1 MFSNIRIVLVETS
14 HPGNIGAAARAM
26 KNMNLH
32 DLYLVS
38 PVNYPHADS
47 FARAAGA
54 NDVLNN
60 AVVVDTLED
69 AISDCTLVMGA
80 SARLRTLKWP
90 QYTPVEAAAVLKKAS
105 LTSPVAL
112 VFGRERTGLSND
124 ELQLCHYL
132 VHIPSNEA
140 FSSLNL
146 AAAVQ
151 VLAYEL
157 FQVLQQNDIEAEP
170 LEEDDM
176 PVSQAEMHRYFDH
189 LEEVLVKVD
198 FLDPLHPKKLMRR
211 LHRLYNRAQPNQKE
225 INILRGILSAVEKEI
240 QGRNS

>member
-26 KNMNLH
+26 KNMNLN
-32 DLYLVS
+32 DLCLVS
-38 PVNYPHADS
+38 PTNYPHADA

-60 AVVVDTLED
+60 AVVVDSLED

-157 FQVLQQNDIEAEP
+157 FQALQQNEVRTEP
-170 LEEDDM
+170 VEEDEI
-176 PVSQAEMHRYFDH
+176 PVSQAEMQRYFEH
-189 LEEVLVKVD
+189 LQDVLVKVD
-198 FLDPLHPKKLMRR
+198 FLDPQHPKKLMRR

>member
-26 KNMNLH
+26 KNMSLEH
-32 DLYLVS
+32 LYLVS
-38 PVNYPHADS
+38 PVNYPHADA

-60 AVVVDTLED
+60 AVVVDSLEQ
-69 AISDCTLVMGA
+69 AIADCTQVFGA
-80 SARLRTLKWP
+80 SARMRTLKWP
-90 QYTPVEAAAVLKKAS
+90 QYSPAEAAKVIKK
-105 LTSPVAL
+105 TSQTSSVAL
-112 VFGRERTGLSND
+112 VFGRERTGLSNE

-132 VHIPSNEA
+132 VNIPSNDQ

-157 FQVLQQNDIEAEP
+157 FQVLQQPVEKVEAVNADE
-170 LEEDDM
+170 M
-176 PVSQAEMHRYFDH
+176 PVTQDEMQRYFKH
-189 LEEVLVKVD
+189 LEEVLVKID
-198 FLDPLHPKKLMRR
+198 FLDPEHPKKLMRR
-211 LHRLYNRAQPNQKE
+211 LHRLYNRAQPDQRE
-225 INILRGILSAVEKEI
+225 INILRGILSAVEKEM
-240 QGRNS
+240 QGRNR

>member
-1 MFSNIRIVLVETS
+1 
-14 HPGNIGAAARAM
+14 M
-26 KNMNLH
+26 KNMNLQH
-32 DLYLVS
+32 LYLVS
-38 PVNYPHADS
+38 LANYPHADA

-60 AVVVDTLED
+60 AVVVDSLEQ
-69 AISDCTLVMGA
+69 AIAECTLVMGA

-90 QYTPVEAAAVLKKAS
+90 QYTPAEAAKVLKTAS
-105 LTSPVAL
+105 QGSPVAL

-132 VHIPSNEA
+132 VNIPSNEA

-157 FQVLQQNDIEAEP
+157 FQVLQQTDEEIELVESD
-170 LEEDDM
+170 EM
-176 PVSQAEMHRYFDH
+176 PVSQDEMQRYFEH
-189 LEEVLVKVD
+189 LEEVLVKID
-198 FLDPLHPKKLMRR
+198 FLDPQHPKKLMRR
-211 LHRLYNRAQPNQKE
+211 LHRLYNRAQPNQRE
-225 INILRGILSAVEKEI
+225 INILRGILSAVEKEM